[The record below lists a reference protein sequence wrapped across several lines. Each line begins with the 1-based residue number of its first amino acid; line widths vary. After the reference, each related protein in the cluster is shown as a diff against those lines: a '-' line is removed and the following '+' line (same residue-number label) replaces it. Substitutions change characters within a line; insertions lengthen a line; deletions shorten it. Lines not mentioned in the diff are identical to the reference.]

1 MLKKKLTTITAVTMS
16 ALLIGGNS
24 TFANDEKTAEEV
36 LKQANEAMENLESFS
51 STSDLH
57 QVISD
62 DVSGEMEIHT
72 EIEQDVILDPFKL
85 RQIVTTSLPEGGE
98 ETLTSYWTED
108 GYFQEDHEG
117 GWLKISDGSEDLDQ
131 MAHHPSHQLDEM
143 EGLSGDLNLSE
154 EGNYYVVTYNGDGDE
169 LANLMNQAMN
179 DGMNDEDKEMMEEM
193 MADTEVND
201 FSYEIFIDMDTY
213 YLSKMNLELDMEI
226 HVEGETTSM
235 EQMLEMSFYN
245 FDSVEDFDI
254 PQEVIE
260 EAKDIEE
267 VIDEAIEEAE
277 EGDELPATA
286 TNNPMMA
293 VGGLLLAI
301 TAGGILFVR
310 RRTEQA

>member
-1 MLKKKLTTITAVTMS
+1 MS

-117 GWLKISDGSEDLDQ
+117 GWLKISDGTEDLDQ
-131 MAHHPSHQLDEM
+131 MAHYPSHQLDEM

-226 HVEGETTSM
+226 HVEGETTSI